1 MVVSEFKDTKKPGKV
16 FADYLQNSPLRTM
29 VIPYSLRPTP
39 EASVS
44 TPLEWSEIN
53 KGINP
58 SDYTIFNVDKRK
70 SNPWKNIFEKRC
82 KLEI

>member
-1 MVVSEFKDTKKPGKV
+1 
-16 FADYLQNSPLRTM
+16 M

-39 EASVS
+39 EATVS
-44 TPLEWSEIN
+44 TPLEWSEVK

-58 SDYTIFNVDKRK
+58 TDYTIFTVAKRTG
-70 SNPWKNIFEKRC
+70 NPWKDIFEKRC